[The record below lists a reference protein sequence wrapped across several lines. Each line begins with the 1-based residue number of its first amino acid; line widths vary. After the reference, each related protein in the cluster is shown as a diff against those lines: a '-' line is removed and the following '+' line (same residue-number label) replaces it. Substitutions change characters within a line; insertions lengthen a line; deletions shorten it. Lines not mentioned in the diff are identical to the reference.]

1 MGHPREYRAD
11 KTNEPLE
18 WIVLDAHVFVIIFCN
33 LRNSFCF
40 WNETILYCPSNSSV
54 SSPMKDK
61 HTTILNSLISWIT
74 KNEWMNEW
82 TPATKGLFLWD
93 YKALMKCLTVLSV
106 KMMFNL
112 SLVWDEE
119 NKSEKQTGSKWE
131 TQNLEIRYAAI
142 KSKALRLFFIYLHVA
157 GEKSIKLQSSLL
169 PQSQVITFTVALNWE
184 VSISSCLSPQAIP
197 SCLLFQAV
205 LRTS

>member
-1 MGHPREYRAD
+1 
-11 KTNEPLE
+11 
-18 WIVLDAHVFVIIFCN
+18 
-33 LRNSFCF
+33 
-40 WNETILYCPSNSSV
+40 
-54 SSPMKDK
+54 
-61 HTTILNSLISWIT
+61 
-74 KNEWMNEW
+74 MNEW
-82 TPATKGLFLWD
+82 LNEHLQQKAYSFEITRHLWNASL
-93 YKALMKCLTVLSV
+93 YFQSRWCLTLAWYEMKKIKV
-106 KMMFNL
+106 KN
-112 SLVWDEE
+112 
-119 NKSEKQTGSKWE
+119 KQTGSKWE

-142 KSKALRLFFIYLHVA
+142 KSKALRVFFIYLHVA